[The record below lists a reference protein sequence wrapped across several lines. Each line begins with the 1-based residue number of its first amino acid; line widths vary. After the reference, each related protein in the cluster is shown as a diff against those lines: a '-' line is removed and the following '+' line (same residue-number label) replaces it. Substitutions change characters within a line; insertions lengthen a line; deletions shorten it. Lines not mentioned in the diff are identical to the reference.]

1 MLQQLFM
8 RIMKFN
14 ILRATA
20 AFALVTMLQSGTAF
34 GQSSLLNTQKHHA
47 VMQND
52 LISYNKVIPKIMNV
66 VDSSLIADQ
75 LKTIEAEFPAAEL
88 YSDDWDNKWVKTFS
102 ENAIPDTFAID
113 VSDYCIPVPGYKTSD
128 YGWRR
133 YRMHKGVDL
142 KLQTGDTVRAA
153 FSGKVR
159 KTAYEARGY
168 GYYVVMRH
176 PNGLETVYGH
186 LSKILVKP
194 NQIIKVGDPIALGG
208 STGRSTG
215 PHLHFETRFLGMA
228 LNPNDIFDFVNK
240 VPHTDTYVFTKKKQQ
255 KSSGSYASYRIKSGD
270 TLSSIAAKH
279 GTSVSQLCRLNGI
292 SAKKILRIGTVLRVR

>member
-1 MLQQLFM
+1 M

-14 ILRATA
+14 ILRTTA
-20 AFALVTMLQSGTAF
+20 AFALATMLQSGTAF

-228 LNPNDIFDFVNK
+228 LNPNDIFDFVIK

-292 SAKKILRIGTVLRVR
+292 SSKKILRIGTVLRVR

>member
-1 MLQQLFM
+1 M

-14 ILRATA
+14 ILRTTA

-75 LKTIEAEFPAAEL
+75 LKAIEAEFPAAEL

>member
-1 MLQQLFM
+1 M

-14 ILRATA
+14 ILRTTA

>member
-1 MLQQLFM
+1 M
-8 RIMKFN
+8 MKFKG
-14 ILRATA
+14 LRFIAVS
-20 AFALVTMLQSGTAF
+20 ALMIALQSGTVF
-34 GQSSLLNTQKHHA
+34 GQSSILNTQKHHA

-75 LKTIEAEFPAAEL
+75 LKNIESEFPAADL

-102 ENAIPDTFAID
+102 ANSIPDTFAID

-208 STGRSTG
+208 STGLSTG

-228 LNPNDIFDFVNK
+228 LNPNDIFDFVNQ

-255 KSSGSYASYRIKSGD
+255 SSSGSYASYRIKAGD
-270 TLSSIAAKH
+270 TLSSIAAKYR
-279 GTSVSQLCRLNGI
+279 TTVSQICRLNGI
-292 SAKKILRIGTVLRVR
+292 SPNKVLRVGTVLRVR

>member
-14 ILRATA
+14 ILRTTA

>member
-1 MLQQLFM
+1 M
-8 RIMKFN
+8 MKFN
-14 ILRATA
+14 GLKFIAIS
-20 AFALVTMLQSGTAF
+20 ALMITLQSGTVF

-75 LKTIEAEFPAAEL
+75 LKNMEAEFPAADL
-88 YSDDWDNKWVKTFS
+88 YGDDWDNKWVKTFS
-102 ENAIPDTFAID
+102 ANSIPDTFAID

-208 STGRSTG
+208 STGLSTG

-228 LNPNDIFDFVNK
+228 LNPNEIFDFVNK

-255 KSSGSYASYRIKSGD
+255 TTSGATASYRIKSGD
-270 TLSSIAAKH
+270 TLSSIAAKY
-279 GTSVSQLCRLNGI
+279 GTSVSRLCKLNGI
-292 SAKKILRIGTVLRVR
+292 SAKKVLRVGTVLRVR

>member
-1 MLQQLFM
+1 M

-14 ILRATA
+14 ILRTTA

-292 SAKKILRIGTVLRVR
+292 SSKKILRIGTVLRVR

>member
-1 MLQQLFM
+1 M

>member
-1 MLQQLFM
+1 M

-14 ILRATA
+14 ILRTTA
-20 AFALVTMLQSGTAF
+20 AFALATMLQSGTAF

-292 SAKKILRIGTVLRVR
+292 SSKKILRIGTVLRVR